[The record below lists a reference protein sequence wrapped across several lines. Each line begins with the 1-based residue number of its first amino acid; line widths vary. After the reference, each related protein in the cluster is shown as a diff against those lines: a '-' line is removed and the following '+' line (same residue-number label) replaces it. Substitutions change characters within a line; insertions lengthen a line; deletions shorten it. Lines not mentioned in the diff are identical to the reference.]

1 MQDID
6 IVNNTI
12 MGAPAGA
19 RAVAADLGGVDPAT
33 VFSDPPM
40 NIWNIAAGTIVTAQ
54 PAADALAAAT
64 LPSKGTHLQGIQQV
78 RCTLCLCVAK
88 GVYSK
93 DKGEEAGSARG
104 EKLYLSV
111 AYGVC
116 MKSGRLPVPRVQQAV
131 QEHNHRPDLKHP
143 RQRRSSN
150 SG

>member
-1 MQDID
+1 MTEVVVQDID

-78 RCTLCLCVAK
+78 RCTLCLCVAY

-104 EKLYLSV
+104 DKVYMCI
-111 AYGVC
+111 AYVWEAASTVGPASC
-116 MKSGRLPVPRVQQAV
+116 ARTQPPT
-131 QEHNHRPDLKHP
+131 
-143 RQRRSSN
+143 RSQTPTPETQ
-150 SG
+150 